1 MTDPY
6 SRLLE
11 LARLGSE
18 YAVAGDW
25 AALERVE
32 AEQAELRATL
42 PATPPARARPLLEQ
56 AVELVAVTARIV
68 EHELVGVRAE
78 LVGLNRGRAALVG
91 YGGPGVAVAA
101 LDWQG

>member
-18 YAVAGDW
+18 CAATGDW
-25 AALERVE
+25 EALERVE

-56 AVELVAVTARIV
+56 AVELVAATARIV
-68 EHELVGVRAE
+68 EQELVGVRAE

-91 YGGPGVAVAA
+91 YGGPGAPAA
-101 LDWQG
+101 ELDWQG